1 LKHCGDAEKNHG
13 LQKEGNN
20 MAEPFL
26 GEIRMVGWNFAAN
39 GWALCNG
46 QLMPIS
52 QYQALFALLGTT
64 YGGDGVQTFALP
76 NLQGRVPIHQGTGP
90 GLSPY
95 TIGELAGSENI
106 TLLTNQMP
114 QHNHLVAVSNQ
125 PGAVSDPTNATLA
138 QGNSGSGRAPV
149 LISDYVSSA
158 ATGSLAP
165 TTISIAGGNQPHSN
179 IQPFLCIN
187 FIIALN
193 GIFPSRN

>member
-1 LKHCGDAEKNHG
+1 
-13 LQKEGNN
+13 
-20 MAEPFL
+20 MAESFL

-46 QLMPIS
+46 QLMSIN
-52 QYQALFALLGTT
+52 QNTALFSLLGTT
-64 YGGDGVQTFALP
+64 YGGDGVSTFALP

-95 TIGELAGSENI
+95 TIGEIAGSENI

-125 PGAVSDPTNATLA
+125 PGAVADPTNATLA
-138 QGNSGSGRAPV
+138 QGNSGSGRTPV
-149 LISDYVSSA
+149 PVSDYVASTV
-158 ATGSLAP
+158 TGSLAP

-187 FIIALN
+187 FIIALV
-193 GIFPSRN
+193 GIFPSRG